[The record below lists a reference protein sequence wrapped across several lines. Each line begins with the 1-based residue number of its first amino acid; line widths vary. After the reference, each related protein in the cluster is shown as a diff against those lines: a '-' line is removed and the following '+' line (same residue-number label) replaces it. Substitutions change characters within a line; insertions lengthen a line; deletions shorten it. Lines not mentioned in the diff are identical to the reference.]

1 MSHTLTVKHY
11 YEFDFWNPNLAGL
24 DEFPVKEIGLNRY
37 RPLLPAKITVSL
49 GEGNTPLLKASDSL
63 IEYFGLANL
72 WIKHEEM
79 NPTGCFKDRESA
91 LTVSMAKQNGIKSVV
106 IASSGNAALS
116 TAAYAKK
123 ARIECIAYIPKKTT
137 REKKQLIQLFG
148 AKLKTVSGNYEKV
161 YRKLADLATSSWNVT
176 SGQNYLR
183 TEGDKTI
190 AYEIWEQ
197 VGVPD
202 AVVVPAGNG
211 GCLAGIWK
219 GFWDLKQIGK
229 TTKIPRMIAVQ
240 VKGAAPLEKALREN
254 LETALIINASDSIA
268 EGIVAEESYCLPKAI
283 QAIKESQGA
292 VITVTDREILEAL
305 ATLTKYESFI
315 SEPTSA
321 AAFAA
326 LPKLPS
332 ELQDKQIVCVNT
344 GSGMK
349 MISKITKILNDKA
362 VKI

>member
-11 YEFDFWNPNLAGL
+11 YEFDFWSPNWKRIHK
-24 DEFPVKEIGLNRY
+24 FPGKEVGLNRY
-37 RPLLPAKITVSL
+37 QPLLPAKITISL
-49 GEGNTPLLKASDSL
+49 GEGSTPLLKASDSL
-63 IEYFGLANL
+63 TKYFGLANL

-91 LTVSMAKQNGIKSVV
+91 LAISAAKRSGVKIVS

-123 ARIECIAYIPKKTT
+123 ARIKCVAYVPQETT
-137 REKKQLIQLFG
+137 REKKELIQLFG
-148 AKLKTVSGNYEKV
+148 AELKIIPGNYEKV
-161 YRKLADLATSSWNVT
+161 YRYLADLKTKNLNVT

-183 TEGDKTI
+183 TEANKTI
-190 AYEIWEQ
+190 AFEIWEQ
-197 VGVPD
+197 IGMPD

-219 GFWDLKQIGK
+219 GFWDLKQVGK

-240 VKGAAPLEKALREN
+240 VKNAAPLEKALREN
-254 LETALIINASDSIA
+254 SETAVVANVPDSIA
-268 EGIVAEESYCLPKAI
+268 EGIVAEESYCSPKAI
-283 QAIKESQGA
+283 KAIKESQGA

-305 ATLTKYESFI
+305 ATITRYESFI

-326 LPKLPS
+326 LPKLPL

-349 MISKITKILNDKA
+349 MISKIAEILKSSPM
-362 VKI
+362 I